1 MLWNSFKFYFLSFQI
16 DSKNIK
22 TFSDLPLSEETKKGL
37 AECEYEVP
45 TEIQKE
51 TLTLGL
57 RGLDILGKIKSY
69 NVTDFI
75 NWVGQLNY
83 NGIWIYNLR
92 YLGAYIFFKFASWT
106 V

>member
-1 MLWNSFKFYFLSFQI
+1 MYNQTNYETVVKSNLSLFQI
-16 DSKNIK
+16 DSKKIK

-57 RGLDILGKIKSY
+57 RGLDILGKIKSFD
-69 NVTDFI
+69 VTYFI
-75 NWVGQLNY
+75 
-83 NGIWIYNLR
+83 I
-92 YLGAYIFFKFASWT
+92 
-106 V
+106 

>member
-1 MLWNSFKFYFLSFQI
+1 MLNLVSRILNDDRTVVEFYFSSFQI
-16 DSKNIK
+16 DSNKIK

-57 RGLDILGKIKSY
+57 RGLDILGK
-69 NVTDFI
+69 VE
-75 NWVGQLNY
+75 
-83 NGIWIYNLR
+83 
-92 YLGAYIFFKFASWT
+92 FF
-106 V
+106 VNI